1 MNNIKIINS
10 SPTNICFQHSRRIIN
25 ISFSEN
31 FSINYYSNEVII
43 NGNKFIFNSSYDAK
57 EQFEIIIEHISK
69 INKELMTSTF

>member
-10 SPTNICFQHSRRIIN
+10 SSTNICFQYFQQIIN

-57 EQFEIIIEHISK
+57 EGFEFILEHISK
-69 INKELMTSTF
+69 INAELMTSTF